1 MSMVIGSP
9 CPCKHLMLLLCGNP
23 RNSSWRYRGGGTA
36 KRGDYHDSM
45 SDAAVNLTVILRAKV
60 RNSSRRDRSGTA
72 AGPQNV
78 GIPTEVAGGTVGGTT
93 LGPETPF
100 GNYNNIPGGSGDVLE
115 GVKIFL
121 KMSCLPN

>member
-1 MSMVIGSP
+1 MHGGNVL
-9 CPCKHLMLLLCGNP
+9 KLLL
-23 RNSSWRYRGGGTA
+23 
-36 KRGDYHDSM
+36 
-45 SDAAVNLTVILRAKV
+45 LLRATV
-60 RNSSRRDRSGTA
+60 RNYYRRDRSGTA

-78 GIPTEVAGGTVGGTT
+78 GIPTIPGCRRDRSRRRRDHFTCEFIGAG
-93 LGPETPF
+93 PHTPF